1 MKKNLTELVF
11 ILDRSGSMK
20 GLEQDSIGGFNGM
33 LDRQRGQ
40 EGEANITTVLF
51 DDQYEKVHDRL
62 PLDQVGDL
70 TSKEYY
76 VRGCTALL
84 DAMGKTIYETALIQK
99 HLPESE
105 KAGKVIVVITTD
117 GLENASH
124 VYSRDEVKKMIE
136 HEKETH
142 GWEFLFLGANMDAV
156 AEAGSM
162 GISPD
167 RSVTFENDSQG
178 IRLNYDVVGRTLCRM
193 RSAAS
198 PVGSEWKKKIEE
210 DYHGRKN
217 GLFRKKKQGTH

>member
-11 ILDRSGSMK
+11 ILDRSGSMR
-20 GLEQDSIGGFNGM
+20 GLEKDTIGGFNGM
-33 LDRQRGQ
+33 LDKQREE
-40 EGEANITTVLF
+40 EGDANITTVLF

-62 PLDQVGDL
+62 PLDQVKDL

-84 DAMGKTIYETALIQK
+84 DAIGRTIYEMGLIQK
-99 HLPESE
+99 HLPDSE

-124 VYSRDEVKKMIE
+124 EYSRDKVKTMIE
-136 HEKETH
+136 HEKEKY

-156 AEAGSM
+156 AEAGSL
-162 GISPD
+162 GIGAD

-178 IRLNYDVVGRTLCRM
+178 IELNYEVVGRTLCQM
-193 RSAAS
+193 RACAPSAA
-198 PVGSEWKKKIEE
+198 PMGAEWKEDIEE
-210 DYHGRKN
+210 DYNKRKKGLFGRK
-217 GLFRKKKQGTH
+217 K

>member
-11 ILDRSGSMK
+11 ILDRSGSMR
-20 GLEQDSIGGFNGM
+20 GLEKDTIGGFNGM
-33 LDRQRGQ
+33 LDKQREE
-40 EGEANITTVLF
+40 EGDANITTVLF

-62 PLDQVGDL
+62 PLDQVKDL

-84 DAMGKTIYETALIQK
+84 DAIGRTIYEMGLIQK
-99 HLPESE
+99 HLPDSE

-124 VYSRDEVKKMIE
+124 EYSRDKVKTMIK
-136 HEKETH
+136 HEKEKY

-156 AEAGSM
+156 AEAGSL
-162 GISPD
+162 GIGAD

-178 IRLNYDVVGRTLCRM
+178 IELNYEVVGRTLCQM
-193 RSAAS
+193 RACAPSAA
-198 PVGSEWKKKIEE
+198 PMGAEWKEDIEE
-210 DYHGRKN
+210 DYNKRKKGLFGRK
-217 GLFRKKKQGTH
+217 K

>member
-11 ILDRSGSMK
+11 ILDRSGSMR
-20 GLEQDSIGGFNGM
+20 GLEKDTIGGFNGM
-33 LDRQRGQ
+33 LDKQREE
-40 EGEANITTVLF
+40 EGDANITTVLF

-62 PLDQVGDL
+62 PLDQVKDL

-84 DAMGKTIYETALIQK
+84 DAIGRTIYEMGLIQK
-99 HLPESE
+99 HLPDSE

-124 VYSRDEVKKMIE
+124 EYSRDKVKTMIE
-136 HEKETH
+136 HEKEKY

-156 AEAGSM
+156 AEAVSL
-162 GISPD
+162 GIGAD

-178 IRLNYDVVGRTLCRM
+178 IELNYEVVGRTLCQM
-193 RSAAS
+193 RACAPSAA
-198 PVGSEWKKKIEE
+198 PMVAEWKEDIEE
-210 DYHGRKN
+210 DYNKRKKGLFGRK
-217 GLFRKKKQGTH
+217 K